1 MGCLG
6 EGGGG
11 VISTILYTCIS
22 IYSRFSGQF
31 FFKFSQKK
39 IAMGKKYRCAVFGC
53 NNDRLF
59 AEKYALK
66 FSFCPKARVNTERVP
81 VHVLSQFAITIALCN
96 KKAVAI
102 CDNCPSHFVIN

>member
-1 MGCLG
+1 MPRGVG
-6 EGGGG
+6 RGWGGGG
-11 VISTILYTCIS
+11 VGIRTIRYTRIS

-31 FFKFSQKK
+31 FFKFSSQK
-39 IAMGKKYRCAVFGC
+39 IVVGKKYRRAVFGC

-66 FSFCPKARVNTERVP
+66 FSFGPKARVNTERVP

-96 KKAVAI
+96 T
-102 CDNCPSHFVIN
+102 CRNL